1 MDASEWIEKHGN
13 ELAKWQGGI
22 PLYRWLSR
30 LDGTMSDAWDSCT
43 GSVELITMLEVE
55 KKINSVELCAAFAEY
70 ATRYIS
76 KMTGCSAIIL
86 ESIRQCGAKE
96 LSLHELTN
104 KVTPSATANQWRL
117 RYEKTEEEGPLKV
130 RQMVGRTL
138 SCAVEKACYLEWYD
152 AFSLI
157 LQPSH
162 EWWAD
167 NAELAEIIKRHTTD
181 PWKEETDAA

>member
-1 MDASEWIEKHGN
+1 M
-13 ELAKWQGGI
+13 
-22 PLYRWLSR
+22 
-30 LDGTMSDAWDSCT
+30 T
-43 GSVELITMLEVE
+43 LIFSANVR
-55 KKINSVELCAAFAEY
+55 INFVLHFAMQINY
-70 ATRYIS
+70 TIF
-76 KMTGCSAIIL
+76 
-86 ESIRQCGAKE
+86 AKE

-104 KVTPSATANQWRL
+104 KVTTSATANQWRL
-117 RYEKTEEEGPLKV
+117 RYERTEEEGPLKV

-162 EWWAD
+162 EWWSD
-167 NAELAEIIKRHTTD
+167 NAELAGIIKRHTTD